1 MDKIKIKEELKAFF
15 INNFTINEKL
25 LSNDINIFDELGI
38 DSLGMVLIIT
48 FLEKT
53 YKIEIE
59 QKEIVLDN
67 FESINTLSNYIEKKL
82 SSESI

>member
-1 MDKIKIKEELKAFF
+1 MDENKIKEELKSFF
-15 INNFTINEKL
+15 VENFSIDEKQIR
-25 LSNDINIFDELGI
+25 SENNIFDELGI

-67 FESINTLSNYIEKKL
+67 FESIETLVNFIENKI
-82 SSESI
+82 SRESI